1 MNRLVI
7 NRVWMLTR
15 TIDRRKR
22 IIDLSKKAAFTAN
35 KHGSEGRRTW
45 VVLDI
50 TASMNVLYK
59 TGIVQ
64 RVIERIPGLASAAVR
79 LQQRLSIAR

>member
-7 NRVWMLTR
+7 NRVWRPTK

-22 IIDLSKKAAFTAN
+22 IIELGKKAAFAAN
-35 KHGSEGRRTW
+35 KHGSEGQRTW

-64 RVIERIPGLASAAVR
+64 RVIERIPGLESAAVR
-79 LQQRLSIAR
+79 LQRLCIAR